1 MPARAALRSGGRGD
15 ASSRDGRSV
24 VRRRC
29 RGLVV
34 RSWSPPSPV
43 ALAAGLLVAGCDR
56 DPSTQAIVA
65 AAGRCEPP
73 RRLQI
78 TYPLEGTLFPPES
91 VAPTFVWEDKTGRR
105 RSLVRRGARR
115 HRRRRA
121 AGFGRRAALETVG
134 GELEAD
140 QAAERGARRRG
151 DRRRRQPHE
160 ARDHPVVGARAHSHV
175 EGPGRRFAV
184 LSRGAAAVPDGR
196 AGSIP
201 HPLALRHH
209 RHGVRPADRAAEP
222 ARVRQLPLLRGQ
234 RQRARARRR
243 LRQRQGRLRHHA
255 GVEAHGDGRREDH
268 HLGGLQ
274 ARGRRAHLR
283 VVVAGLAD
291 GTVRDQ
297 HGQGPVRV
305 RRHPGPHDLAALLP
319 HQRHSRRL
327 RSGDEDVCGVAG
339 GRRPAVRA
347 DQRGVEPRRQG
358 DRVRQGEGLPRGAPR
373 PAEQRPG
380 RREGRPGVHR
390 REEALSLRPVPDPVQ
405 RREGRHAGAARR
417 APRTTG

>member
-1 MPARAALRSGGRGD
+1 MI
-15 ASSRDGRSV
+15 
-24 VRRRC
+24 
-29 RGLVV
+29 
-34 RSWSPPSPV
+34 
-43 ALAAGLLVAGCDR
+43 VAG
-56 DPSTQAIVA
+56 V
-65 AAGRCEPP
+65 EP
-73 RRLQI
+73 R
-78 TYPLEGTLFPPES
+78 
-91 VAPTFVWEDKTGRR
+91 
-105 RSLVRRGARR
+105 
-115 HRRRRA
+115 
-121 AGFGRRAALETVG
+121 
-134 GELEAD
+134 
-140 QAAERGARRRG
+140 
-151 DRRRRQPHE
+151 E
-160 ARDHPVVGARAHSHV
+160 ARDRPVVGARAHPHV
-175 EGPGRRFAV
+175 EGPGRRLAV

-196 AGSIP
+196 AGSVP
-201 HPLALRHH
+201 HPLALRNH
-209 RHGVRPADRAAEP
+209 RRGVRPADRAAEP

-283 VVVAGLAD
+283 AAVAGLAD

-327 RSGDEDVCGVAG
+327 RSGDEDVRGAAG
-339 GRRPAVRA
+339 RRRPAVRA

-373 PAEQRPG
+373 AAEQRPG

-390 REEALSLRPVPDPVQ
+390 REEALPLRPVPDPVQ
-405 RREGRHAGAARR
+405 RREGRNAGAARR